1 MKKSRYEHG
10 QLKDEEDRMKEVEMP

>member
-10 QLKDEEDRMKEVEMP
+10 QLKEEEDWLKELEMP